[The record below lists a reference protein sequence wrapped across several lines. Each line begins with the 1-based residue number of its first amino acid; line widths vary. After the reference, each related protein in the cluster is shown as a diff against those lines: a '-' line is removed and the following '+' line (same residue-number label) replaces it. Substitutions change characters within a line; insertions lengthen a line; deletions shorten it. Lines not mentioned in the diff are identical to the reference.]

1 METIIPQCLPHQPLK
16 SNACCSGAFAQGE
29 QRVIHDPR
37 EHSSC
42 GHLGELLG
50 RAEKVAA
57 FGLLREKKKT
67 TKKLVLQIFF
77 LIYFLMILAPTPQN
91 NRFVAKIRCDILR
104 RGKRK

>member
-16 SNACCSGAFAQGE
+16 SNACCSGAFARGE

-57 FGLLREKKKT
+57 FGLREKKKNHQKAGIT
-67 TKKLVLQIFF
+67 DFF
-77 LIYFLMILAPTPQN
+77 IYLFFNDSGIHATE
-91 NRFVAKIRCDILR
+91 
-104 RGKRK
+104 

>member
-29 QRVIHDPR
+29 QQVIHDPQ

-57 FGLLREKKKT
+57 FGLLREKKK
-67 TKKLVLQIFF
+67 KSPKSWYYRFF
-77 LIYFLMILAPTPQN
+77 F
-91 NRFVAKIRCDILR
+91 
-104 RGKRK
+104 